1 MTIQFT
7 LAARYL
13 WGRKLRTRS
22 PILRA
27 NLQTALGAQPH
38 VPVNNDAA
46 LAEFEKIAE
55 AFPIFRLAS
64 NKAAQPTQPRE
75 PRG

>member
-1 MTIQFT
+1 
-7 LAARYL
+7 
-13 WGRKLRTRS
+13 
-22 PILRA
+22 
-27 NLQTALGAQPH
+27 
-38 VPVNNDAA
+38 VNKDAA

-64 NKAAQPTQPRE
+64 NNTAQPTQPCG